1 MHVPAAERRAPR
13 PLLIVPHAEPVVDR
27 SRKMSQALRR
37 EVLRLGPE
45 RDKLLLEHPIVA
57 DRAYFA
63 TRAVEAM
70 YDQIESCIRHRDTG
84 RCFVGVPRSGKTWA
98 IEILSRGLRQVF
110 ANLVIISLNA
120 KQHDKSTEKG
130 FFGDFL
136 EDVSVPFEDKTTALV
151 RRRRCV
157 QHIKTRCVQSDSS
170 TVLMFVDEGQNWHA
184 DEFTWIRDLSNDLLK
199 FDSVTLVLVL
209 LAQSEI
215 SLTRSK
221 FRSTNRG
228 DLVGRYLRDPI
239 TLGGVQ
245 SQDDLEVVLKCCDDP
260 SLHEYPDYSGV
271 SYSEFFLP
279 KAYAAGWRLKG
290 ESQLLWSCICNEVAH
305 GTSHPPNFGMAWI
318 MNSIRDFL
326 IRAAPFDADD
336 LAGSAQMWKTAVR
349 SGRYSS
355 LSMTL

>member
-1 MHVPAAERRAPR
+1 MQSSIAERRAPR
-13 PLLIVPHAEPVVDR
+13 PLLAVPRQEAVADR
-27 SRKMSQALRR
+27 AREMSQTLRR
-37 EVLRLGPE
+37 QALQAGPE
-45 RDKLLLEHPIVA
+45 RDRFLLEHPVLV

-98 IEILSRGLRQVF
+98 IEILSSGLRQVF
-110 ANLVIISLNA
+110 ANLVIVSLNA

-136 EDVSVPFEDKTTALV
+136 EDVSIPFEDKTTALV

-157 QHIKTRCVQSDSS
+157 QHIKTRCAQQDSS
-170 TVLMFVDEGQNWHA
+170 TVLVFVDEGQNWHA

-245 SQDDLEVVLKCCDDP
+245 NQDDLEVVLRCCDDP

-290 ESQLLWSCICNEVAH
+290 ESQLFWSSICDEVARGGGH
-305 GTSHPPNFGMAWI
+305 AFNFGMAWI
-318 MNSIRDFL
+318 MNAIRDFL
-326 IRAAPFDADD
+326 IRAASFDADD
-336 LAGSAQMWKTAVR
+336 FAGVAQMWKTAVK